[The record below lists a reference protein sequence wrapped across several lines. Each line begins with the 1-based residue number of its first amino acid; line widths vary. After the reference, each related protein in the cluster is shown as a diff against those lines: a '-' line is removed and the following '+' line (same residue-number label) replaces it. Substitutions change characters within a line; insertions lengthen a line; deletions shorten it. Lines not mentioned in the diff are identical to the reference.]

1 MKDKRN
7 KNNLLMI
14 IYIWKML
21 SWLITLNGLIS
32 NTWSWEDNL
41 RTKYISWVVN
51 QEDLW
56 NIFKQIPLYFFEI
69 THHTQNSV
77 FLWCVWLSHIQ
88 IWFNDL
94 HDLLM
99 NKIVNW
105 TRFMLKHHFVWD
117 DFSRNEWKP
126 LWHQY
131 HISIFNLTVHFS

>member
-1 MKDKRN
+1 MG
-7 KNNLLMI
+7 LLVTLGFERI
-14 IYIWKML
+14 IWGQNTYLESLIKKIFETFLSKSRYIF
-21 SWLITLNGLIS
+21 SR
-32 NTWSWEDNL
+32 L
-41 RTKYISWVVN
+41 RTTPKTK
-51 QEDLW
+51 
-56 NIFKQIPLYFFEI
+56 F
-69 THHTQNSV
+69 

-117 DFSRNEWKP
+117 DFSWNEWKP

-131 HISIFNLTVHFS
+131 HISIFNLTVHFSEICFVILLIDVRP